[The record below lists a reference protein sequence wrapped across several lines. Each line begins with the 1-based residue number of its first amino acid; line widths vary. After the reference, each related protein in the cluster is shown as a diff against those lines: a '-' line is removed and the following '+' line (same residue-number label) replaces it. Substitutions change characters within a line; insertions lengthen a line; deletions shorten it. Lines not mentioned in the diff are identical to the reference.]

1 MQKGAFYLME
11 KKHISSDLDQTKVL
25 LINDI
30 SGYSKISLGVMI
42 PIMSHMGFGVNN
54 LPTAVVSNTLD
65 YGKFEI
71 LETTEYMKG
80 TLKVWEELGFT
91 FDAICTG
98 MIFSEEQVRVVSEYC
113 QEQRKRGVRIFVDP
127 IMGDNGAL
135 YNGVS
140 DETVRYMRKI
150 CSVADIIMPNYTE
163 AAFLADKYYDKK
175 SVTLEEAKELVDAL
189 RELGSKSVVITSV
202 TVDNQTC
209 VFGYDEDQSD
219 YFNIPFDYIPVHIPG
234 TGDIF
239 SALLVGSVLK
249 GRDLQVSTAYAMNT
263 LRELILL
270 NKDNADKTSGI
281 PIEKYLEEMTNF

>member
-1 MQKGAFYLME
+1 MDKDKSANNE
-11 KKHISSDLDQTKVL
+11 QTKVL

-30 SGYSKISLGVMI
+30 AGYSKISLGAMI
-42 PIMSHMGFGVNN
+42 PIMSHMGFGIHN

-80 TLKVWEELGFT
+80 TLKVWKELGFS

-98 MIFSEEQVRVVSEYC
+98 FIVSEEQVKVVADFC
-113 QEQRKRGVRIFVDP
+113 QEQRKNGVRIFVDP
-127 IMGDNGAL
+127 IMGDNGSL

-140 DETVRYMRKI
+140 DNTVEYMRKI
-150 CSVADIIMPNYTE
+150 CSVADIIMPNFTE
-163 AAFLADKYYDKK
+163 AVFLADKHF
-175 SVTLEEAKELVDAL
+175 SAEGVSLSEAKELVDSL
-189 RELGSKSVVITSV
+189 RNLGSKSVVLTSITV
-202 TVDNQTC
+202 EGQTC
-209 VFGYDEDQSD
+209 VYGYDDDKNE
-219 YFNIPFDYIPVHIPG
+219 YFNIPFDYIPVHMPG

-249 GRDLQVSTAYAMNT
+249 GIELQSSTAFAMRK

-270 NKDNADKTSGI
+270 NKDNEDKTSGI
-281 PIEKYLEEMTNF
+281 PIEKYLNDMINF

>member
-1 MQKGAFYLME
+1 ME
-11 KKHISSDLDQTKVL
+11 KKHLSSDLDQTKVL

-80 TLKVWEELGFT
+80 TLKVWKELGFT

-98 MIFSEEQVRVVSEYC
+98 MIFSEEQVKVVSEYC
-113 QEQRKRGVRIFVDP
+113 HEQREKGVRIFVDP
-127 IMGDNGAL
+127 IMGDNGEL

-150 CSVADIIMPNYTE
+150 CSVADIIMPNFTE

-175 SVTLEEAKELVDAL
+175 NVTEVEAKELVDEL
-189 RELGSKSVVITSV
+189 RTLGSKSVVITSI
-202 TVDNQTC
+202 TVDGQTC
-209 VFGYDEDQSD
+209 VFGYDEDKED
-219 YFNIPFDYIPVHIPG
+219 YFKILFDYIPVHIPG

-239 SALLVGSVLK
+239 SALLVGAVLK
-249 GRDLQVSTAYAMNT
+249 GKELQVSTAYAMDT
-263 LRELILL
+263 LRELIML
-270 NKDNADKTSGI
+270 NKDNTDKTSGI
-281 PIEKYLEEMTNF
+281 PIEKYLEEMTNFQQR

>member
-1 MQKGAFYLME
+1 ME
-11 KKHISSDLDQTKVL
+11 KVIEKLKQSPDIEQTKVL

-30 SGYSKISLGVMI
+30 AGYSKISLGAMI

-80 TLKVWEELGFT
+80 TLKVWKELGFT

-98 MIFSEEQVRVVSEYC
+98 FIVSEEQVRVVADYC
-113 QEQRKRGVRIFVDP
+113 QEQRKNGVRIFVDP

-140 DETVRYMRKI
+140 DDTVKYMRQI
-150 CSVADIIMPNYTE
+150 CSVADIIMPNFTE
-163 AAFLADKYYDKK
+163 AVFLAGMHFGKK
-175 SVTLEEAKELVDAL
+175 DVTEADARELVDEL
-189 RELGSKSVVITSV
+189 RNLGSKSVVITSI
-202 TVDNQTC
+202 TVDGQTC
-209 VFGYDEDQSD
+209 VYGYDDDKED
-219 YFNIPFDYIPVHIPG
+219 YFSIPFEYVPIHVPG

-249 GRDLQVSTAYAMNT
+249 GKDLQVSTGYAMKAV
-263 LRELILL
+263 RELILL

-281 PIEKYLEEMTNF
+281 PIEKYLNHMANF

>member
-1 MQKGAFYLME
+1 ME
-11 KKHISSDLDQTKVL
+11 KVIEKIKSTPNTEQTKVL

-30 SGYSKISLGVMI
+30 AGYSKISLGAMI

-80 TLKVWEELGFT
+80 TLGVWKELGFT

-98 MIFSEEQVRVVSEYC
+98 FIVSEEQVRVVADYC
-113 QEQRKRGVRIFVDP
+113 QEQRKKGVRIFVDP
-127 IMGDNGAL
+127 IMGDNGSL

-140 DETVRYMRKI
+140 DDTVKYMRQI
-150 CSVADIIMPNYTE
+150 CSVADIIMPNFTE
-163 AAFLADKYYDKK
+163 AVFLANKHFGKK
-175 SVTLEEAKELVDAL
+175 DVTEAEARELVDKL
-189 RELGSKSVVITSV
+189 RQMGSKSVVITSIS
-202 TVDNQTC
+202 VDGQTC
-209 VFGYDEDQSD
+209 VYGYDEDRGD
-219 YFNIPFDYIPVHIPG
+219 YFTIPFEYVPVHMPG

-239 SALLVGSVLK
+239 SALLVGSVLR
-249 GRDLQVSTAYAMNT
+249 GRDLQVSTAYAMKT
-263 LRELILL
+263 VRELILL

-281 PIEKYLEEMTNF
+281 PIEKYLNHLSNF

>member
-1 MQKGAFYLME
+1 ME
-11 KKHISSDLDQTKVL
+11 KKHISSDMDQTKVL

-80 TLKVWEELGFT
+80 TLKVWNELGFT

-98 MIFSEEQVRVVSEYC
+98 MIFSEEQVRVVADYC
-113 QEQRKRGVRIFVDP
+113 EEQRKNGVRIFVDP
-127 IMGDNGAL
+127 IMGDNGSL

-150 CSVADIIMPNYTE
+150 CSVADIIMPNFTE

-175 SVTLEEAKELVDAL
+175 DVTTDEAKELVDEL
-189 RELGSKSVVITSV
+189 RNLGSKSVVITSI
-202 TVDNQTC
+202 TVNGQTC
-209 VFGYDEDQSD
+209 VFGYDEDKHD
-219 YFNIPFDYIPVHIPG
+219 YFEIPFDYIPVHIPG

-239 SALLVGSVLK
+239 SALLVGGVLK
-249 GRDLQVSTAYAMNT
+249 GRELQPSTAYAMDT
-263 LRELILL
+263 LRELIML

>member
-1 MQKGAFYLME
+1 ME
-11 KKHISSDLDQTKVL
+11 KKSLTPDLEQTKVL

-30 SGYSKISLGVMI
+30 AGYSKISLGAMI
-42 PIMSHMGFGVNN
+42 PIMSHMGFGIHN

-80 TLKVWEELGFT
+80 TLKVWKELGFT

-98 MIFSEEQVRVVSEYC
+98 MIFSEEQVKVVADYC
-113 QEQRKRGVRIFVDP
+113 QEQRQRGVRIFVDP
-127 IMGDNGAL
+127 IMGDNGSL

-140 DETVRYMRKI
+140 EETITYMRKI
-150 CSVADIIMPNYTE
+150 CSVADIIMPNFTE
-163 AAFLADKYYDKK
+163 AVFLADGKFDKEK
-175 SVTLEEAKELVDAL
+175 VTLDEAKTLVDDL
-189 RELGSKSVVITSV
+189 KKLGSKSVVITSI
-202 TVDNQTC
+202 TVDEQTC
-209 VFGYDEDQSD
+209 VFGYDDEAEA
-219 YFNIPFDYIPVHIPG
+219 YFQIPFDYIPVHIPG

-249 GRDLQVSTAYAMNT
+249 GRNLQISTSYAMDT
-263 LRELILL
+263 LRNLILL

>member
-1 MQKGAFYLME
+1 ME
-11 KKHISSDLDQTKVL
+11 KKHVSPDLDQTKVL

-30 SGYSKISLGVMI
+30 AGYSKISLGAMI
-42 PIMSHMGFGVNN
+42 PIMSHMGFGIHN

-80 TLKVWEELGFT
+80 TLRVWEELGFA

-98 MIFSEEQVRVVSEYC
+98 MIFSEEQVKVVANYC

-127 IMGDNGAL
+127 IMGDNGSL
-135 YNGVS
+135 YKGVS
-140 DETVRYMRKI
+140 DETVRYMRQI

-175 SVTLEEAKELVDAL
+175 EVTMAEARELVDEL
-189 RELGSKSVVITSV
+189 RNLGSKSVVITSI
-202 TVDNQTC
+202 TVDGQTC
-209 VFGYDEDQSD
+209 VFGYDDDEGN
-219 YFNIPFDYIPVHIPG
+219 YFEIPFDYIPVHIPG

-239 SALLVGSVLK
+239 SALLVGGVLK
-249 GRDLQVSTAYAMNT
+249 GRELQASTAYAMNT

-281 PIEKYLEEMTNF
+281 PIEKYLEEMTNFQQR